1 MSKVYTDC
9 TTHIMP
15 AERLST
21 GVGGLDEILNGGLV
35 RGRNALLRGPPGTGK
50 TIFGLHFLSAGV
62 DRGETALY
70 VNLGEP
76 QAYVEE
82 TADAFGLNTER
93 IQFHNLSPTQAQFS
107 ADNSYS
113 VFESAEVEQP
123 EFVAGLR
130 EEVDAVEPD
139 RVLLDPITEFRY
151 LVADER
157 RFRTGILGL
166 LDYLKKAGATVLLT
180 SQAGGSVTDDDLQ
193 FLVDAVVSLGVAPE
207 RRTVSVSKFRGSSFR
222 RGSHHYDI
230 TDDGL
235 VVWPTLVPGERERTV
250 EPGTLPSGVPELD
263 ELLGGGLEA
272 GTVTILSGPT
282 GVGKTTTG
290 IQFLVQAALDGKAGV
305 LFQFEEAERT
315 IRRRAEGIGLP
326 LQAALDSGNLSIVE
340 IAPEEYTVGAFEHR
354 VREAVDDGAELVMID
369 GSQGFQENLR
379 GIDDTTGALLRIG
392 RFLRAAGV
400 STILVNEVHNITGEF
415 HATEERTSNLADNIV
430 FLRHVEYRGEMRK
443 VIGTLKMRTSDFER
457 RLREFEIT
465 ADGIR
470 LGEPL
475 PQLRG
480 ILTGT
485 PDWDDS
491 DRRGEDADRPD
502 GADDGQ
508 A

>member
-1 MSKVYTDC
+1 
-9 TTHIMP
+9 MP

-21 GVGGLDEILNGGLV
+21 GVDGLNEILNGGLV
-35 RGRNALLRGPPGTGK
+35 RGRNALLRGPPGSGK

-62 DRGETALY
+62 DQGETALY

-82 TADAFGLNTER
+82 TADVFDLNAEQIR
-93 IQFHNLSPTQAQFS
+93 FHNLSPTQDQFS
-107 ADNSYS
+107 TDESYS
-113 VFESAEVEQP
+113 VFESSEVEQP
-123 EFVAGLR
+123 EFTAALR
-130 EEVDAVEPD
+130 ETVDEVEPD

-151 LVADER
+151 LTADDR
-157 RFRTGILGL
+157 AFRKGILGL
-166 LDYLKKAGATVLLT
+166 LDYLKTVDATVLLT

-193 FLVDAVVSLGVAPE
+193 FLVDAVISLDVTPE
-207 RRTVSVSKFRGSSFR
+207 HRTVSVSKFRGSSFR
-222 RGSHHYDI
+222 RGSHYYDI
-230 TDDGL
+230 TDEGL
-235 VVWPTLVPGERERTV
+235 VVWPTLIPGERERTV
-250 EPGTLPSGVPELD
+250 ESGTLRSGVPGLD
-263 ELLGGGLEA
+263 ELLGGGGLEA
-272 GTVTILSGPT
+272 GTVTILTGPT

-290 IQFLVQAALDGKAGV
+290 IQFLVQAALDGKTGV

-315 IRRRAEGIGLP
+315 IRKRADAIGLP
-326 LQAALDSGNLSIVE
+326 LQAAVDSGNLSIVE

-379 GIDDTTGALLRIG
+379 GIDDTTRALLRIG

-400 STILVNEVHNITGEF
+400 STVLINEIHNITGEF
-415 HATEERTSNLADNIV
+415 HATEERASNLADNII

-457 RLREFEIT
+457 QLREFEIT

-470 LGEPL
+470 VGEPL

-485 PDWDDS
+485 PDWDDT
-491 DRRGEDADRPD
+491 DGRD